1 MTQIK
6 FGWRVPAFPVDDS
19 RGTTFVDQIAQN
31 LERAQGKFASAWVA
45 DHFIPWARFQSD
57 DTDTLECLTSMSYL
71 AGAFP
76 ELDFG
81 SIVLCQSYRNPALLA
96 KMGATLQLLSK
107 GRFILGIG
115 AGWKQDEYL
124 AYNYEFPKASVRIAQ
139 LSETVQIIQKLWTEA
154 PASFE
159 GKYYRIKDA
168 YCEPK
173 PDPRPPILIGGGGEK
188 LTLRVV
194 AQYADWWNIP
204 GGSVEN
210 YARKLE
216 ILRDHCQAVGRNYD
230 EIVKTW
236 AGELVA
242 IAETEAEAKRIAEA
256 SPFDGSSRIVGTP
269 DQVAQYLRRFTDLGV
284 AHFILRFADF
294 PNPAGVELFA
304 QEVIPRFQA

>member
-19 RGTTFVDQIAQN
+19 RDTTFVDQIAQN

-216 ILRDHCQAVGRNYD
+216 ALRDHCQAVGRNYD

-256 SPFDGSSRIVGTP
+256 SPFNGTSRTVGTP
-269 DQVAQYLRRFTDLGV
+269 DQVAQYLRRFSDLGV
-284 AHFILRFADF
+284 THFILRFADF

-304 QEVIPRFQA
+304 QEVIPRFQT